1 MFSWSSSLQATFSF
15 LAVLP
20 VIRQVSR
27 YISSVCLVAFPGV
40 VFPGGVSC
48 IVRGVVLNDCCSK
61 P

>member
-40 VFPGGVSC
+40 VLQAYL
-48 IVRGVVLNDCCSK
+48 VLFVELS
-61 P
+61 